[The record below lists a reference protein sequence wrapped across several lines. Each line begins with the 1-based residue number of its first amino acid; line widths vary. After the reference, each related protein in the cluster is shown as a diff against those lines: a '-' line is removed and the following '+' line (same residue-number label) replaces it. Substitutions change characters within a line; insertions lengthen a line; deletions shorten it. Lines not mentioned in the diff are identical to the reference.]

1 MMKKF
6 VAALLTMA
14 STTLAHA
21 VCVINVTRDDSA
33 PQSLVQIAGGP
44 TWVLEAKP
52 YSRAGN
58 TCDQPAGVARDNSPV
73 TLSVRAIL
81 QPSPECPSGG
91 CPVVCGPITVE
102 ASTFVMLNTN
112 MMTAPSNYL
121 FWKNPA
127 STLPAGLMACNTVGS
142 PEAMPGSNSR
152 SKPKP

>member
-6 VAALLTMA
+6 VAAVLAMA

-21 VCVINVTRDDSA
+21 VCVINATRDDPA

-44 TWVLEAKP
+44 TLILLAKP
-52 YSRAGN
+52 YSRVGN
-58 TCDQPAGVARDNSPV
+58 TCDQPTGAARDNSPV
-73 TLSVRAIL
+73 TLTVRANL

-91 CPVVCGPITVE
+91 CPFVCGPITVE

-121 FWKNPA
+121 FWKNPTSA
-127 STLPAGLMACNTVGS
+127 AAAGLMACNTVGS
-142 PEAMPGSNSR
+142 PEAMPGGNSR